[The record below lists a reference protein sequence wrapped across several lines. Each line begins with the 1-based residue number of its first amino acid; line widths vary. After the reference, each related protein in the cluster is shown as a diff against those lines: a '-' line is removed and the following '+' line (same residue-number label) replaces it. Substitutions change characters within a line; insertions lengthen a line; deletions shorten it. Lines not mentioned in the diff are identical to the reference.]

1 VAGDAERVA
10 AVVGAV
16 LATGA
21 AAQLDQVLTWHGDAA
36 RGVSRPASAARPV
49 MTPELRAVRAAVRE
63 LAAAQAAA
71 AVADARETSVAHAAE
86 LLQVT
91 EGRVRQR
98 LLDGTLRGR
107 KVAGVW
113 LVDLTSIEERAN
125 GEHAASSRRARDHA
139 VG

>member
-1 VAGDAERVA
+1 MTDAERIAAVVA
-10 AVVGAV
+10 AVLADGA
-16 LATGA
+16 T
-21 AAQLDQVLTWHGDAA
+21 AQLDVVLGWYDGAC
-36 RGVSRPASAARPV
+36 RGVSRPASAPRPV
-49 MTPELRAVRAAVRE
+49 MTSELRAVRSAVRE

-71 AVADARETSVAHAAE
+71 AVADAREMSVAHAAG

-125 GEHAASSRRARDHA
+125 GEHAASRRRERDHA